1 MTERQ
6 LEQSFLVRVV
16 ALFVALQMALFT
28 YSFVRGQDKGGITI
42 AISTTRDDRDHQR
55 VRCPQSPEV
64 VGYSDSHQI
73 GLSERGK
80 L

>member
-6 LEQSFLVRVV
+6 LERSFLVRVI

-42 AISTTRDDRDHQR
+42 AISTIREDRDHNQA
-55 VRCPQSPEV
+55 RCPQDPEV
-64 VGYSDSHQI
+64 VGFGNKQSNDST
-73 GLSERGK
+73 GRGNH
-80 L
+80 